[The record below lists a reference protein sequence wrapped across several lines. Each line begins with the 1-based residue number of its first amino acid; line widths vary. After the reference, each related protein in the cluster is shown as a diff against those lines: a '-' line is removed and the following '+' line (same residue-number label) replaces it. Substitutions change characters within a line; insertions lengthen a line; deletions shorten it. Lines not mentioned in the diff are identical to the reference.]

1 MCEEKKKERN
11 KQLKQQNVHFISTIY
26 PSSGME
32 LLLWNGGS

>member
-1 MCEEKKKERN
+1 MCEEKKKKETTKTTKCSFYIN
-11 KQLKQQNVHFISTIY
+11 DIY